1 MSHLLLAAQRVT
13 LPSSS
18 KTAPSLWKQVV
29 SHHLSPW
36 QQLESAF
43 TPVLSDIWEG
53 LWLAVP
59 KSKVSKGRK
68 RNRTKDRVPRPL
80 RNWHMCGE

>member
-1 MSHLLLAAQRVT
+1 MQKLLLAAKMVT
-13 LPSSS
+13 LPSSAQ
-18 KTAPSLWKQVV
+18 TAPLWKQVV

-43 TPVLSDIWEG
+43 TPVLSDIWNG

-59 KSKVSKGRK
+59 KSKVSKARK
-68 RNRTKDRVPRPL
+68 RNRTKDRVPKPL
-80 RNWHMCGE
+80 QNWHMCGE